1 MCSNF
6 LADINNNHAQECRVD
21 WGPRFVCGIKAI
33 TALGQLLLVTRLE
46 LDVST
51 LEVPGSYDNREAF
64 AKSEKSLTKLS
75 STAWELASSRGSL
88 HRVTELFR
96 KRGPAVTL
104 SSFQDEWERVHRHL
118 TNVEQHARASFESWT
133 CLLSFIQE
141 FESLINNMITDNKSL
156 SIHLTEKL
164 EDAKAESK
172 TRRYGKTLNKKDT
185 QRFDF
190 TYAIPLLIALVLVL
204 FFSGLLVRAIILSG
218 MFLCAL
224 LILREGLEQSG
235 YRTTLDD
242 DIEDETRDLEIE
254 SEHLTQKHRLNH
266 TYLLDHHR

>member
-1 MCSNF
+1 
-6 LADINNNHAQECRVD
+6 
-21 WGPRFVCGIKAI
+21 
-33 TALGQLLLVTRLE
+33 
-46 LDVST
+46 
-51 LEVPGSYDNREAF
+51 
-64 AKSEKSLTKLS
+64 
-75 STAWELASSRGSL
+75 
-88 HRVTELFR
+88 
-96 KRGPAVTL
+96 
-104 SSFQDEWERVHRHL
+104 
-118 TNVEQHARASFESWT
+118 
-133 CLLSFIQE
+133 
-141 FESLINNMITDNKSL
+141 L

-172 TRRYGKTLNKKDT
+172 TRRYGSRYPLRLNALLYDDLTSLIHLETLNKKDT
-185 QRFDF
+185 QRFAF

-254 SEHLTQKHRLNH
+254 SEHLTQKHRLNVS
-266 TYLLDHHR
+266 HRPQNNIILI